1 MKKSVSVL
9 FAALLPALALTTTLT
24 ATNAMAHD
32 DAQEH
37 CYPLAH
43 GEEGLGS
50 RKTYHIPYLY
60 ADDGH
65 WNSLIN
71 LKNISPNNINVKI
84 TFRKF
89 DGSVFLPNR
98 VDNYGEFDSGN
109 TPIHLEQGGGIL
121 KPFETG
127 LVAIRSSGFTRDYTA
142 EISWQ
147 ADACIPHAIS
157 GAFRNRFLSGDR
169 LSSGLVLLNGGKPF

>member
-1 MKKSVSVL
+1 MKKSLSVL

-24 ATNAMAHD
+24 STNAMAHD

-60 ADDGH
+60 ANNSQ

-71 LKNISPNNINVKI
+71 IKNTSHKNINVKI

-89 DGSVFLPNR
+89 DGSVFVPHR
-98 VDNYGEFDSGN
+98 VDNYGEFASGN
-109 TPIHLEQGGGIL
+109 SPINLEHGGAIL
-121 KPFETG
+121 KPLESG
-127 LVAIRSSGFTRDYTA
+127 LVTIRYSGFTQDFTA

-147 ADACIPHAIS
+147 ADSCIPHAIS
-157 GAFRNRFLSGDR
+157 GSLRNRYISGDR
-169 LSSGLVLLNGGKPF
+169 FDQSLVLLNGGKPF